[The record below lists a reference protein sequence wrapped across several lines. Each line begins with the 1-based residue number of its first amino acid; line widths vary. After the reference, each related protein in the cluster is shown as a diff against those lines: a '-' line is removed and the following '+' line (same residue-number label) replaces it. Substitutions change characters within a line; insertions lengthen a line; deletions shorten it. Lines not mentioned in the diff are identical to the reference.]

1 MELVEEEP
9 ATGDVR
15 LEPLAVDDELG
26 NGALADL
33 ADEFGGSCG
42 ILVDIDFGVPDA
54 VSIKKLLGGAAV
66 AAPPGRIN
74 LDYHANIVLRA
85 HECYM

>member
-1 MELVEEEP
+1 MKLVKEEP
-9 ATGDVR
+9 AAGDVR
-15 LEPLAVDDELG
+15 LEPLAIDNELG

-54 VSIKKLLGGAAV
+54 VGIKELLGGAAV
-66 AAPPGRIN
+66 AAPPGRIDLN
-74 LDYHANIVLRA
+74 YHPNIVLRA
-85 HECYM
+85 NGCSM